1 MAQKSKSKI
10 LEESEVEYDEQTQ
23 QYLKGQNS
31 LRDFIAPASLFI
43 DPRYAMIGSQYT
55 RTLYV
60 MTYPRYLTAGWFAP
74 IISLDYS
81 MDISM
86 YLYPMESS
94 RILKVLETRV
104 TRFKAQIMANRE
116 KGRTRDPM
124 LETAYEDAENLRDS
138 LLQGTERFFQVGIYV
153 TVYADSHEQLNEYV
167 EQIDNMLQNKMVYS
181 KPSFFQS
188 EQAFKTSLPMLK
200 DKIQVVNNLNTS
212 PLSTTF
218 PFISSTISS
227 NKGILYGI
235 NRHNN
240 SLVLFDRFSME
251 NANEVIFGKSGAG
264 KSYLAKLEILRN
276 LILGITIYVVD
287 PEEEYSYL
295 TEAAGGTFVKIALSS
310 DQHINPFDLPDP
322 QEDEDPEDLL
332 RSTIAELMSMLKLM
346 LEGRNREDI
355 LTAEEESIL
364 DQALYET
371 YATKDIVPGQ
381 DYTDKNVP
389 TLSDLQSV
397 LENMEGG
404 GDLAIRLSKYT
415 SGSFAGFIN
424 KRTNIPL
431 DNQLIVFNTRD
442 MEQELQP
449 LAMFLVTHHI
459 WKRIRRDL
467 KKRILIVD
475 EAWVLMKNE
484 ETAQFMFSM
493 AKRARKY
500 YLGLTT
506 ITQDIEDFLG
516 SEYGQSILTNSSIQL
531 LLKQSPAS
539 IDLIKETF
547 YLTEEEKYL
556 LLESD
561 VGEGI
566 FFAGRKHA
574 AIKVVASYS
583 EDQIITSD
591 PEELLEIER
600 AKEEYQ
606 QDQKQNSDEGEEFS
620 LNL

>member
-1 MAQKSKSKI
+1 MAQDKQKQT
-10 LEESEVEYDEQTQ
+10 LDPNTEDEQTKQ
-23 QYLKGQNS
+23 FLKGQNT

-43 DPRYAMIGSQYT
+43 DPRYAQVGSQYT
-55 RTLYV
+55 RTLYL

-74 IISLDYS
+74 IISLDYT

-86 YLYPMESS
+86 YLYPMDSS
-94 RILKVLETRV
+94 QILKILKTRV

-124 LETAYEDAENLRDS
+124 LETAYKDAERLRDE

-153 TVYADSHEQLNEYV
+153 TVYADSFDQLEEFV
-167 EQIDNMLQNKMVYS
+167 DEVDNMLQNKMVYS
-181 KPSFFQS
+181 KPAFFQS

-200 DKIQVVNNLNTS
+200 DQIQVVNNLNTS

-218 PFISSTISS
+218 PFISATISS

-264 KSYLAKLEILRN
+264 KSYLAKLEILRS
-276 LILGITIYVVD
+276 LILGTTIYVID

-295 TEAAGGTFVKIALSS
+295 TEAAGGTFVKISLSS
-310 DQHINPFDLPDP
+310 EQHINPFDLPEP
-322 QEDEDPEDLL
+322 QEDEDPEDIL

-346 LEGRNREDI
+346 LEGQNREDI

-371 YATKDIVPGQ
+371 YATKDIVPGK
-381 DYTDKNVP
+381 DYTGKTVP
-389 TLSDLQSV
+389 TLSDLESV
-397 LENMEGG
+397 LQNMEGG
-404 GDLAIRLSKYT
+404 ENLSIRLSKYT
-415 SGSFAGFIN
+415 SGSFAGFIDQ
-424 KRTNIPL
+424 RTNIAL

-442 MEQELQP
+442 MEEELQP

-459 WKRIRRDL
+459 WKRMRREL
-467 KKRILIVD
+467 KKRILIID
-475 EAWVLMKNE
+475 EAWVLMKHE
-484 ETAQFMFSM
+484 ATAQFMFSM

-506 ITQDIEDFLG
+506 ITQDIEDFLE

-539 IDLIKETF
+539 IDLIKDTF

-591 PEELLEIER
+591 PEELLEIEE
-600 AKEEYQ
+600 AKREYQ
-606 QDQKQNSDEGEEFS
+606 ETAQANEEGAEEFS
-620 LNL
+620 LDL

>member
-381 DYTDKNVP
+381 DYTGKNVP

>member
-1 MAQKSKSKI
+1 MGKSDKNQPTENSNP
-10 LEESEVEYDEQTQ
+10 EMDSQTKQ
-23 QYLKGQNS
+23 FLKGQNS
-31 LRDFIAPASLFI
+31 LRDLISPASLLI
-43 DPRYAMIGSQYT
+43 DPRYAQLGSQYT
-55 RTLYV
+55 RTLYII
-60 MTYPRYLTAGWFAP
+60 TYPRYLTAGWFAP

-81 MDISM
+81 MDISI
-86 YLYPMESS
+86 YLYPMDSS
-94 RILKVLETRV
+94 RILKILKTRV
-104 TRFKAQIMANRE
+104 TRFKAQIMQNRE
-116 KGRTRDPM
+116 KGKTRDPM
-124 LETAYEDAENLRDS
+124 LETAYQDAENLRDE
-138 LLQGTERFFQVGIYV
+138 LLQGTERFFQVGIYI
-153 TVYADSHEQLNEYV
+153 TIYADSFKKLKQYANEV
-167 EQIDNMLQNKMVYS
+167 DNMLQNKMVYS
-181 KPSFFQS
+181 KPAFFQS

-200 DKIQVVNNLNTS
+200 DQIQVLTNLNTA

-218 PFISSTISS
+218 PFISATISS

-276 LILGITIYVVD
+276 LILGITIYVID

-295 TEAAGGTFVKIALSS
+295 TEAAGGTFVKVSLSS
-310 DQHINPFDLPDP
+310 EQHINPFDLPEP

-332 RSTIAELMSMLKLM
+332 RSNIAELMTMLKLM
-346 LEGRNREDI
+346 LEGENKEDI
-355 LTAEEESIL
+355 LTAEEEAIL
-364 DQALYET
+364 DKGLYET
-371 YATKDIVPGQ
+371 YATKDIIPGK
-381 DYTDKNVP
+381 DYRNKPIP
-389 TLSDLQSV
+389 TLSDLESV
-397 LENMEGG
+397 LGNMDGG

-415 SGSFAGFIN
+415 TGSFAGFIN
-424 KRTNIPL
+424 QQTNIEL
-431 DNQLIVFNTRD
+431 ENQLIVFNTRD
-442 MEQELQP
+442 MEDELQP

-459 WKRIRRDL
+459 WKRIRREL
-467 KKRILIVD
+467 KKRVLIVD
-475 EAWVLMKNE
+475 EAWVLMKNQ
-484 ETAQFMFSM
+484 ETASFMFSM

-506 ITQDIEDFLG
+506 ITQDIEDFLN
-516 SEYGQSILTNSSIQL
+516 SEYGQSILTNSSLQI

-591 PEELLEIER
+591 PEELLEIEA

-606 QDQKQNSDEGEEFS
+606 QQTSSTDSDEFALDLE
-620 LNL
+620 